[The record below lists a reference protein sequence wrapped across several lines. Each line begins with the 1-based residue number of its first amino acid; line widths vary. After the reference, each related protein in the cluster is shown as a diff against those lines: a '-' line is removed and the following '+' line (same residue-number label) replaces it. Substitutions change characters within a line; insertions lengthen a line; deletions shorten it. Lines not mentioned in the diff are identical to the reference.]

1 MVRIRGP
8 RCGLLHASSGWLA
21 TDTRTL
27 SSGQACRARP
37 SSPRA
42 PLLQRHYPPSLLL
55 RAHAQIP
62 VPLISIS
69 CFALIEDAL
78 AACTT
83 HGWSPGP
90 SRFGPPFFPEVLRP
104 LYRRFD
110 ECIQPVLP
118 RRLRPSP
125 LYPGL
130 GSPQSSRKRLP
141 AGFPF
146 RYGRHSFMLRPS
158 SLLAL
163 LAVRHLHL
171 APEDVLH
178 PSLPS
183 IRYLLDRRICYP
195 ADWSIAGAGLSPARK
210 AAAVGCTVQTEIE
223 VPPGHA
229 SSDREQLPV
238 EMVLQHRGLPA
249 RRPCA
254 YAVGS
259 LAQSAFVDEDDGT
272 PLAPGF
278 FLSCGQR
285 SRFQCVIACSLRSK
299 ARPLGR

>member
-146 RYGRHSFMLRPS
+146 RYGRHSFMLRPTACLPS
-158 SLLAL
+158 WPFGTFTWHLRTYTSE
-163 LAVRHLHL
+163 LAV
-171 APEDVLH
+171 D
-178 PSLPS
+178 SLPPRPS
-183 IRYLLDRRICYP
+183 DML
-195 ADWSIAGAGLSPARK
+195 
-210 AAAVGCTVQTEIE
+210 
-223 VPPGHA
+223 PGRLVNCRGWTFTSKKGSRCRLHGTDGNRSSTRSCQQRPRAA
-229 SSDREQLPV
+229 SS
-238 EMVLQHRGLPA
+238 
-249 RRPCA
+249 
-254 YAVGS
+254 
-259 LAQSAFVDEDDGT
+259 
-272 PLAPGF
+272 
-278 FLSCGQR
+278 
-285 SRFQCVIACSLRSK
+285 
-299 ARPLGR
+299 